1 MKRKTFCFLKR
12 SNKKYMKWYCNF
24 DVSQQLFSQNCWWE
38 SGKDLSYLN
47 EKIDTSFFDDWEYD
61 INSFLDSQK
70 MADNVSKENRVWEIS
85 NIKESNINRYAK

>member
-1 MKRKTFCFLKR
+1 
-12 SNKKYMKWYCNF
+12 MKWYCNF